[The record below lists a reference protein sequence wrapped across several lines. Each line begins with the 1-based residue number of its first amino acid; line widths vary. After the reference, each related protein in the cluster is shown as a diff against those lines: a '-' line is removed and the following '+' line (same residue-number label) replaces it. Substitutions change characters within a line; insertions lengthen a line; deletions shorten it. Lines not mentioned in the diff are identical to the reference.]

1 MRDRSICRWRL
12 AAPGRLHRSCTRRP
26 SPSPD
31 PNPEQ
36 VQLCMLV
43 FCLLLALISLI
54 ALSWRKYGTIIIR
67 SRHDPSWKVRELSP
81 SMGPI
86 MRGAKSP
93 NKKKD

>member
-1 MRDRSICRWRL
+1 VVGFTAESNL
-12 AAPGRLHRSCTRRP
+12 AGCARRAGPNP
-26 SPSPD
+26 SPN
-31 PNPEQ
+31 PNPNQ

-54 ALSWRKYGTIIIR
+54 ALSWRKYGTIILR

-86 MRGAKSP
+86 LRGTKSP